1 MPKNQTKFNINW
13 LSRFDDSKI
22 PVKIW
27 LKAGPSSSTFKCTL
41 CQTNELDCGNQG
53 WKAVE
58 QHMKNVKHK
67 QILQQ
72 WKENVKFVV
81 SSPSS
86 NSSSSASSFSS
97 SCIPSSSSSLSSTS
111 SIITLEMN
119 NNKHK
124 ALNFEDQVIKAET
137 LWALNIAQRGF
148 SYNSCNELNELFPL
162 MFPDSNIATKFSIQ
176 SNKMS
181 YVISHGL
188 GSYFKKKLIDDIKK
202 TDKFVLIFDEQTN
215 NQNKKQLDMW
225 FRYWCNEKQLVVN
238 RFYKTIT
245 LGHAYAKTIR
255 DVIIESFAT
264 DGLDLKKLLMLS
276 RDNPNVNIAI
286 EKMIDSEMQ
295 KHGSSLLKLGSC
307 SIHIVHNAFKS
318 GLLVSKWHVENFC
331 LDLYSWFKCSP
342 ARQEDFKNVLEEID
356 YLLEKTILYFSIT
369 RWVLMGKVVKRILNQ
384 WDVLCEYFLCFLPQ
398 KQPSQIKENKR
409 YEKEPLI
416 HVLYHEMTELFRDVL
431 SSFIKTDVVQHKS
444 GQELLIITLD
454 QVNLWRSEK
463 ELRIGE
469 QTTKLISSLN
479 FDEKK
484 SFYQDVRKIYEA
496 IGNYLKKNLPLDN
509 ILLRDLQVLNYSS
522 KSDPTSNDQILRVA
536 RAIPNL
542 FNDRE
547 IDSLT
552 NEWILYCFELI
563 DESWIIKDKYI
574 DANGLDHI
582 KYHSIDYYWSKVF
595 SILTNNGTPK
605 YQTLAKLIR
614 NVLIIAHGNAD
625 VERAFSIN
633 SNIITDNRTLLSE
646 TSINGLRLVYDG
658 VKYFGCG
665 SAHKVVITSDMIDA
679 VKKSSSS
686 YREELLAKTA
696 NNVRNTANNNDKQLI
711 SIERQHQIEEEKKLL
726 EKQKGLDKEMKE
738 AELLIKEGTNRLED
752 GLKNGSMSEI
762 YAAKLLVSGGH
773 EKLTTI
779 NEKQRQVTNE
789 LDKLRL
795 KRKDSLTHEQSMN
808 KKLKKI

>member
-1 MPKNQTKFNINW
+1 MPKNQTKFNLNW
-13 LSRFDDSKI
+13 LSRLDENKD

-67 QILQQ
+67 QILHQ

-81 SSPSS
+81 SSSPS
-86 NSSSSASSFSS
+86 NSSSSSSSFSS
-97 SCIPSSSSSLSSTS
+97 SSTS
-111 SIITLEMN
+111 SSVAVLETN

-124 ALNFEDQVIKAET
+124 ILNFEDQVIKAEI

-148 SYNSCNELNELFPL
+148 SYSSCNELNNMFSS
-162 MFPDSNIATKFSIQ
+162 MFPDSSIAAKFSIQ

-188 GSYFKKKLIDDIKK
+188 GPYFKKKIIDDVKK

-225 FRYWCNEKQLVVN
+225 FRYWCNEKKLVVN
-238 RFYKTIT
+238 RFYKTVT
-245 LGHAYAKTIR
+245 LGHAYARTIR
-255 DVIIESFAT
+255 DIIIESFAT

-276 RDNPNVNIAI
+276 RDNPNVNIAL

-295 KHGSSLLKLGSC
+295 KQGSSLLKLGSC
-307 SIHIVHNAFKS
+307 SIHIVHNAFKN
-318 GLLVSKWHVENFC
+318 GLLISKWHVENFC

-356 YLLEKTILYFSIT
+356 SLLEKTILYFSIT
-369 RWVLMGKVVKRILNQ
+369 RWILMGKVVKRI
-384 WDVLCEYFLCFLPQ
+384 
-398 KQPSQIKENKR
+398 IK
-409 YEKEPLI
+409 PLV

-431 SSFIKTDVVQHKS
+431 SSFLKIDVVQHKS
-444 GQELLIITLD
+444 GQELLNITLD
-454 QVNLWRSEK
+454 QSNLWRSEK
-463 ELRIGE
+463 EIRIGE

-484 SFYQDVRKIYEA
+484 SFYQDVRKIYET

-522 KSDPTSNDQILRVA
+522 KSDATSNDKILRVA

-542 FNDRE
+542 FDDKE
-547 IDSLT
+547 IDNLT
-552 NEWILYCFELI
+552 NEWILYCFESI
-563 DESWIIKDKYI
+563 DESWIIKDKYV
-574 DANGLDHI
+574 DSNGLDHI

-595 SILTNNGTPK
+595 SILTSNGTPK

-614 NVLIIAHGNAD
+614 NVLIVAHGNAD
-625 VERAFSIN
+625 VERGFSIN
-633 SNIITDNRTLLSE
+633 SHIVTDDRTLLSE
-646 TSINGLRLVYDG
+646 TSINGLRLVHDG
-658 VKYFGCG
+658 VKYFGSG
-665 SAHKVVITSDMIDA
+665 STHKVPITSDMINV
-679 VKKSSSS
+679 VKKSSSN
-686 YREELLAKTA
+686 YRDELLIAKTA
-696 NNVRNTANNNDKQLI
+696 NNIYSKTNNNNKELI
-711 SIERQHQIEEEKKLL
+711 QIERQQQIEEEKKLL
-726 EKQKGLDKEMKE
+726 DKQKDLDKEMKE
-738 AELLIKEGTNRLED
+738 AEYLIQEGTNRLEN
-752 GLKNGSMSEI
+752 GLKNGSLSEI
-762 YAAKLLVSGGH
+762 YAAKLLIAGGH
-773 EKLTTI
+773 EKITAT

-795 KRKDSLTHEQSMN
+795 KRKDALVHEQSTN